1 MTLSVVGSLHAST
14 VVCTDW
20 IPGLGTGSH
29 MLALC
34 WWKEKNVTVRK
45 FTGDKLRK
53 LEGRKLGSTLR
64 EEAKFKGVRKLKK

>member
-1 MTLSVVGSLHAST
+1 
-14 VVCTDW
+14 
-20 IPGLGTGSH
+20 

-34 WWKEKNVTVRK
+34 WWKEKNVTIRK